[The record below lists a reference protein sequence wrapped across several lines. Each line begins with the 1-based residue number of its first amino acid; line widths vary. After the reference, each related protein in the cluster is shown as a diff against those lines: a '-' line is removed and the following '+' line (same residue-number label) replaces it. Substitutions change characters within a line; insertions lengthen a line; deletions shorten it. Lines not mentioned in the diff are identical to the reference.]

1 MTQRADAI
9 RNREKLLTAA
19 TELFAAR
26 GTDVSLEA
34 VAKRAG
40 VGIGTLYRHFPTR
53 EALVEAAYRAE
64 VADLCETAAT
74 LLESHPADV
83 ALAEWMERFVAYT
96 AAKKGMKGAL
106 TSVVAGGS
114 DIFAETRGQ
123 IVAAIADLLAAGAED
138 RTLRSDIDAG
148 DVMRA
153 MGAVWGVETEEQART
168 LLRLLMDGL
177 RHGAG

>member
-1 MTQRADAI
+1 MTKRADAI

-26 GTDVSLEA
+26 GTDVSLDA
-34 VAKRAG
+34 VAKAAG

-53 EALVEAAYRAE
+53 DALVEAAYRAE
-64 VADLCETAAT
+64 VEHLHEAASE
-74 LLESHPADV
+74 LLAEHAPDV
-83 ALAEWMERFVAYT
+83 ALELWMERFIAYIN
-96 AAKKGMKGAL
+96 AKRGMKGAL
-106 TSVVAGGS
+106 QALVAGGS

-123 IVAAIADLLAAGAED
+123 IVAAIAELLAAGVEAGV
-138 RTLRSDIDAG
+138 LRSDVDAE
-148 DVMRA
+148 DVWRA
-153 MGAVWGVETEEQART
+153 TGAVWAVDTTEQART